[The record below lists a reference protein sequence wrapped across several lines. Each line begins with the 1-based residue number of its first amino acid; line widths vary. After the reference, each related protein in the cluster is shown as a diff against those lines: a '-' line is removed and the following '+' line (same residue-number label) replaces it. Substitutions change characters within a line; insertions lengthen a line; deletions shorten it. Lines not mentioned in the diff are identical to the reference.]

1 MKKMILPLFAALALL
16 LSAPLASAGDKYFV
30 LIEKDGDGHITK
42 EEIIAHFDD
51 KKEGPT
57 VEEIE
62 AFIAHND
69 KDKNGKISAEEW
81 KNRQNPPSK
90 K

>member
-1 MKKMILPLFAALALL
+1 MKKLALVLVAALSLL
-16 LSAPLASAGDKYFV
+16 LSAQFAFAGEKLFV

-42 EEIIAHFDD
+42 EEIIAYFDD

-57 VEEIE
+57 VEEVV

-81 KNRQNPPSK
+81 KKRENPPVK